1 MELYYK
7 EYGNPD
13 GPLILFIH
21 GGGVGGW
28 MWDKQVEYFTDYHCI
43 VPDLPEQGQRLSR
56 HPFSIQYSAQKLI
69 QLLEQKGKDKRL
81 IAIGFSLGAQIV
93 IQMLSMKP
101 ELIDQAVINSAS
113 VRPLPFAKPFIKPS
127 IQMTFPLIKNK
138 LFSKLQ
144 AKALYIDKEQ
154 FDTYYKQSV
163 NMKSDSLTRILK
175 ESLSYRLPAGF
186 AQASGRILVTAGAK
200 EKSTMLKSVHEIV
213 QSNPNCTG
221 IVLEGVG
228 HGASLANPAMFN
240 KLVDNWLRSGELPE
254 QLRRIR

>member
-1 MELYYK
+1 MDLYYK
-7 EYGNPD
+7 EYGNME
-13 GPLILFIH
+13 GPLMLFIH

-43 VPDLPEQGQRLSR
+43 VPDLPEQGQRHSR
-56 HPFSIQYSAQKLI
+56 QPFSIQYSAQKLI
-69 QLLEQKGKDKRL
+69 GLLEQKGKGKKI
-81 IAIGFSLGAQIV
+81 IAIGFSLGAQII

-101 ELIDQAVINSAS
+101 DLIDYAVINSAS
-113 VRPLPFAKPFIKPS
+113 VRPVPFVKLFIKPS

-138 LFSKLQ
+138 RFSRMQ
-144 AKALYIDKEQ
+144 AKALYIDNEQ
-154 FDTYYKQSV
+154 FETYYEQSV

-186 AQASGRILVTAGAK
+186 AKANSRILVTAGSK
-200 EKSTMLKSVHEIV
+200 ERSTMLKSVHEIV

-228 HGASLANPAMFN
+228 HGVTLANPSMFN
-240 KLVDNWLRSGELPE
+240 QLVENWLSSGTLSDKL
-254 QLRRIR
+254 QRIR